1 MKKLMLLCC
10 GLVFALLVVTGCN
23 GSDNGDDTSVVDG
36 TRVVTTA
43 LQASAVQTFRD
54 NDTWGDNLWTRL
66 IYDEL
71 GIEVDVVF
79 TADSSTDAYSNQMN
93 LLLAS
98 GDLPDVL
105 RHDSREWFHEA
116 VDAGLL
122 MDITDLFQEHASPE
136 VLAFME
142 RYPESFEGVTVNGR
156 LYGFPFMN
164 NNFHEAS
171 FFWMRDDWLEYAGGV
186 PPQTIEEMVAMAILL
201 SEGDP
206 DGDGIDGNTFGF
218 ALQSNVI
225 ANNFGSIG
233 GLLAAFGVPNYG
245 DSGIFFRGADG
256 QVTHS
261 FIQPEVRYA
270 LEVLNELFE
279 AGAIDPEFIVKDLSV
294 LETDLA
300 LGSIGMGYH
309 INWGTWHPFNTVY
322 TEDGVIVRPYPVP
335 RADGFSPLHGTRS
348 NTMSEYFV
356 IGANAQHPEA
366 IIEIINLYYE
376 IAVAGSQ
383 ENFLEFWAD
392 EQYRLAPIF
401 IGIPTENNAVHI
413 IEALEAGTSEG
424 LVGQPLAIFDL
435 VVGFEDGSLADDMNA
450 FGTWGQMSEY
460 GTMRLALDYQ
470 AQGMLVADI
479 MSTHVPDSWLL
490 HSPNLT
496 AHTQTNFVNFII
508 GNRSLD
514 EFDAF
519 VQEWL
524 NMGGQEVLDDMNAL
538 YPQ

>member
-1 MKKLMLLCC
+1 MKKLMLLGC
-10 GLVFALLVVTGCN
+10 GLMIALVLVAC
-23 GSDNGDDTSVVDG
+23 GDDTAGDSD

-43 LQASAVQTFRD
+43 LQASAVQVFRD
-54 NDTWGDNLWTRL
+54 DDTWDDNLWTRL

-71 GIEVDVVF
+71 GIVVDVTF

-105 RHDSREWFHEA
+105 RFDSREWFREA
-116 VDAGLL
+116 VDAGLV
-122 MDITDLFQEHASPE
+122 MDITDVFQEYASPE

-142 RYPESFEGVTVNGR
+142 RYPESFEGVTVDGR

-171 FFWMRDDWLEYAGGV
+171 FFWMRDDWLEYVGGV
-186 PPQTIEEMVAMAILL
+186 PPQTLDEMVEMAIAL

-206 DGDGIDGNTFGF
+206 DGDGIYGNTFGF
-218 ALQSNVI
+218 ALQSNVV

-233 GLLAAFGVPNYG
+233 GMLAAFGVPNYG
-245 DSGIFFRGADG
+245 DSGIFFRDADG
-256 QVTHS
+256 LVTHS

-270 LEVLNELFE
+270 LEILNYLFE

-300 LGSIGMGYH
+300 LGRIGVGYH
-309 INWGTWHPFNTVY
+309 MNWGTWHPFNTVY
-322 TEDGVIVRPYPVP
+322 TEDGVIVRPYPIP
-335 RADGFSPLHGTRS
+335 RAPGFEPLHGTRNNS
-348 NTMSEYFV
+348 MSEYFV
-356 IGANAQHPEA
+356 IAADAAHPEA

-376 IAVAGSQ
+376 VAVAGTQ
-383 ENFLEFWAD
+383 EQFLEFWAD
-392 EQYRLAPIF
+392 EQYRLSPIF
-401 IGIPTENNAVHI
+401 IGIPTENNAVDI
-413 IEALEAGTSEG
+413 IAALEAGSSEE

-470 AQGMLVADI
+470 AAGMLVADI
-479 MSTHVPDSWLL
+479 MAGYVPESWLH
-490 HSPNLT
+490 HSANLVS
-496 AHTQTNFVNFII
+496 HVQTNFVNFII

-514 EFDAF
+514 EFDDF
-519 VQEWL
+519 IQEWL
-524 NMGGQEVLDDMNAL
+524 NMGGQEVLDDMNEL
-538 YPQ
+538 YPN